1 MKKRVLKLATSLA
14 TAGMLAMTGT
24 VVVPA
29 NGEIVPAMTTETVE
43 YTMPGNDYSALT
55 ESGDSKEIG
64 TTEEVS
70 SLEQLREDLE
80 NRKIPSTYV
89 DINGCDIDVLAVIYD
104 VEDLVS
110 YSI

>member
-43 YTMPGNDYSALT
+43 YTMPGN
-55 ESGDSKEIG
+55 
-64 TTEEVS
+64 
-70 SLEQLREDLE
+70 
-80 NRKIPSTYV
+80 V